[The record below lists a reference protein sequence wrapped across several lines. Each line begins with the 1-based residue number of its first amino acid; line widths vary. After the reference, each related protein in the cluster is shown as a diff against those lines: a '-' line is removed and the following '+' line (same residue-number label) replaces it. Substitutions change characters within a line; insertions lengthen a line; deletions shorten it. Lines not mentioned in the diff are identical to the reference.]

1 MGISGSFNIHEIV
14 LLHGRF
20 FIVEKVLRVSLG
32 LKKGLYY
39 SFFFFFL
46 QIKALK
52 GRKSEQNSL
61 SF

>member
-1 MGISGSFNIHEIV
+1 MGIGGSFNIHEIV

-39 SFFFFFL
+39 SFFFT
-46 QIKALK
+46 
-52 GRKSEQNSL
+52 N
-61 SF
+61 

>member
-1 MGISGSFNIHEIV
+1 MGIGGSFNIHEIV

-39 SFFFFFL
+39 NFFFYKL
-46 QIKALK
+46 
-52 GRKSEQNSL
+52 RP
-61 SF
+61 